1 MYAFRFL
8 KAAFYIQTGAPA
20 DPHALDNLRKLAL
33 TGNQRGDKAICV
45 MASLL
50 EALAHLR
57 TMKNVNDTVLR
68 VQTCIAQAAKY
79 QLEDAVHLPQLDI
92 LLLLLDLACSL
103 HQRQRPDPTF
113 NKFVALQNRM
123 EQLKTTHE
131 WDPLTTEVLL
141 PIRKQAGTSKN
152 AAIST
157 ETRGIIR
164 EGEGKEDYIV
174 IQALSRQQALAL
186 A

>member
-8 KAAFYIQTGAPA
+8 KAAFYIQTGASC
-20 DPHALDNLRKLAL
+20 DPHALDNLHKLAAY
-33 TGNQRGDKAICV
+33 GNQRGDKAVCV

-57 TMKNVNDTVLR
+57 TMKNVNDAVLR

-79 QLEDAVHLPQLDI
+79 QLEDSVRLPQLDI

-103 HQRQRPDPTF
+103 HQRQRPEPTF
-113 NKFVALQNRM
+113 NKFIALQTRM
-123 EQLKTTHE
+123 EELKTSHE

-141 PIRKQAGTSKN
+141 PIRKQSGPAKN
-152 AAIST
+152 PAISA
-157 ETRGIIR
+157 ETRGILR
-164 EGEGKEDYIV
+164 EGQGKEDFIV

>member
-8 KAAFYIQTGAPA
+8 KAAFYIQTGSPA
-20 DPHALDNLRKLAL
+20 DPHALDNLRKLVAF
-33 TGNQRGDKAICV
+33 GNQRGDKAICV

-57 TMKNVNDTVLR
+57 SMRNVSDAVLR
-68 VQTCIAQAAKY
+68 VQTCIAQASKY
-79 QLEDAVHLPQLDI
+79 QLEETVRLPQLDI

-103 HQRQRPDPTF
+103 HQRQRPDITF
-113 NKFVALQNRM
+113 AKFVALQNRM
-123 EQLKTTHE
+123 EEMKASQGWE
-131 WDPLTTEVLL
+131 PLTTEVLM
-141 PIRKQAGTSKN
+141 PIKKQSGPAKN
-152 AAIST
+152 PAISAD
-157 ETRGIIR
+157 TRGILR
-164 EGEGKEDYIV
+164 EGDAAEDYVV

>member
-8 KAAFYIQTGAPA
+8 KAAFYIQTGTPA
-20 DPHALDNLRKLAL
+20 DPHALDNLRKLAAI
-33 TGNQRGDKAICV
+33 GSQRGDKTICV
-45 MASLL
+45 MASIL

-57 TMKNVNDTVLR
+57 TMKNVNDAVLR

-79 QLEDAVHLPQLDI
+79 QLENSVRLPQLDI

-103 HQRQRPDPTF
+103 HQRQSPDLTW
-113 NKFVALQNRM
+113 NKFVALQKRM
-123 EQLKTTHE
+123 EELKDSHE

-141 PIRKQAGTSKN
+141 PIKKQSTPKN
-152 AAIST
+152 HAVSA
-157 ETRGIIR
+157 ETRAILR
-164 EGEGKEDYIV
+164 EGNGKEDYLV

>member
-1 MYAFRFL
+1 MYAFRIL
-8 KAAFYIQTGAPA
+8 KAGFYIQTGAPA
-20 DPHALDNLRKLAL
+20 DPHALDNLRKLVAF
-33 TGNQRGDKAICV
+33 GNQRGDKAICV

-57 TMKNVNDTVLR
+57 TMKNVNDAVLR
-68 VQTCIAQAAKY
+68 VQTCIAQASKY
-79 QLEDAVHLPQLDI
+79 QLEDTVRLPQLDI

-103 HQRQRPDPTF
+103 HQRQRPDATF

-123 EQLKTTHE
+123 EELKTSHE

-141 PIRKQAGTSKN
+141 PIKKQLGPTKN
-152 AAIST
+152 SAISA
-157 ETRGIIR
+157 ETRGIVR
-164 EGEGKEDYIV
+164 EGQAAEDYIV
-174 IQALSRQQALAL
+174 IQALSRQQALSL